1 MTEDLDIRVDIGFY
15 TASLAVYQDE
25 CGGLEFLCERDNKT
39 NVTIMPAEGYRA
51 TISYGPWMK
60 TYEWSNP
67 WKETY
72 TATDSQPKTIQ
83 MWPSDDVEI
92 KVKYEKK

>member
-1 MTEDLDIRVDIGFY
+1 
-15 TASLAVYQDE
+15 
-25 CGGLEFLCERDNKT
+25 
-39 NVTIMPAEGYRA
+39 MPAEGYRA

-60 TYEWSNP
+60 TYPYGNP

-83 MWPSDDVEI
+83 MWPREDVEI
-92 KVKYEKK
+92 KVKYQKK